1 MKNIIYKN
9 TGNWKTDPRVLL
21 IFLLAI
27 LFWIILV
34 QMLSIR
40 CGSGLG
46 IPSDDGYTNL
56 LFAKR
61 WVQGHPYQFNIGDN
75 PSTAAPDHLYPL
87 ILSIGWLIGFR
98 TNELFVFWAYILNL
112 LLLLGSLYFI
122 YKFFSEYLDKTAGI
136 ITAFF
141 TLISP
146 AIFNNFFMVN
156 DFSLYFF
163 LFFGALAY
171 IKKFPLFVILTILTG
186 LSRPDG
192 LLGVS
197 VLIAVQILRTG
208 FYKKK
213 IPVYFLIYVL
223 VSFQYLLNF
232 IFSGTLLPQG
242 VVPQGFWH
250 YSDVPGTIIIG
261 FSTML
266 DQLKSTFLGY
276 YPIAQQ
282 IGLLGGPSHSA
293 FPPLFFIFFL
303 IGLYILKDKWKE
315 NLTFIIYIVLLFF
328 GDAFTIFSGVH
339 LNRHIV
345 PAYPLIIG
353 IGIYGVLSLKIKD
366 WNLEKFFIPF
376 FAGFFLLG
384 FGVEFSNYI
393 LGSQATLIYKK
404 SAVWVEKH
412 LPKKA
417 KILALSGTGLRYW
430 EKGRYII
437 PLSPAISPASFKES
451 RFFSR
456 NVEIAEFIKGI
467 GKGVDYFYVK
477 QDETQ
482 PVCKWLEQS
491 SREVLYKTHF
501 VTLNNNAT
509 LFKIDLTGMSK
520 KYIPKTRNLVAELN
534 VGDGISE
541 KQFHYK
547 TFSVQN
553 RYRIDGFLQKGKI
566 DGQEYWDGGRLINGY
581 EEFSVNVPRN
591 RFIEIVMLAGN
602 KFSGY
607 AHFRYKMR
615 KINVFLPKI
624 NVKLVANNTII
635 GVKDIQQPKNFQ
647 RITFTIPPDLNS
659 GRLKIKIIGNYI
671 SFHYWFYLK

>member
-1 MKNIIYKN
+1 MEKKSPWLKITEENKWI
-9 TGNWKTDPRVLL
+9 LL
-21 IFLLAI
+21 ILLLAVF
-27 LFWIILV
+27 FWIILV
-34 QMLSIR
+34 QTLSIR

-46 IPSDDGYTNL
+46 IPSEDGYTNL

-61 WVQGHPYQFNIGDN
+61 WAQGHPYQFNIGDK

-242 VVPQGFWH
+242 VVPQGLWH
-250 YSDVPGTIIIG
+250 YSDILGMIISG
-261 FSTML
+261 FSTL
-266 DQLKSTFLGY
+266 INQIKSTFFSY
-276 YPIAQQ
+276 YSIAQH
-282 IGLLGGPSHSA
+282 IGFLGGPLYSGL
-293 FPPLFFIFFL
+293 PPLFFIFFL
-303 IGLYILKDKWKE
+303 IGLYILKNKWKE
-315 NLTFIIYIVLLFF
+315 NLTFIGYIALLFL
-328 GDAFTIFSGVH
+328 GDSFTVFSGIH
-339 LNRHIV
+339 LNRHITS
-345 PAYPLIIG
+345 AYPLIIG
-353 IGIYGVLSLKIKD
+353 IGIYGVLNLEIKD
-366 WNLEKFFIPF
+366 WDLKKFFIPF
-376 FAGFFLLG
+376 FAGFFLLEFGVG
-384 FGVEFSNYI
+384 FGKYI
-393 LGSQATLIYKK
+393 LVSETALIFKD
-404 SAVWVEKH
+404 SAIWIDKH
-412 LPKKA
+412 IPDKA
-417 KILALSGTGLRYW
+417 KIFTPANVGLRYW
-430 EKGRYII
+430 TKGVNII
-437 PLSPAISPASFKES
+437 TFSPAVNPILFKQS
-451 RFFSR
+451 RFYRR
-456 NVEIAEFIKGI
+456 NVEMAEFIKNI

-477 QDETQ
+477 QNENE
-482 PVCKWLEQS
+482 PNCKWLKQF

-501 VTLNNNAT
+501 VSLGNAT
-509 LFKIDLTGMSK
+509 LFKIDLTEMYK
-520 KYIPKTRNLVAELN
+520 KYIPETRNLVAELN

-541 KQFHYK
+541 RQFHYK

-566 DGQEYWDGGRLINGY
+566 DGQEYWDGGRLIDGY
-581 EEFSVNVPRN
+581 EQFSVDVPRN
-591 RFIEIVMLAGN
+591 RSIEIVMLSGN

-607 AHFRYKMR
+607 AHFRCKRTKMD
-615 KINVFLPKI
+615 ILLPEI
-624 NVKLVANNTII
+624 NVKLIVNNTII
-635 GVKDIQQPKNFQ
+635 SVKNIKQAKNFQ
-647 RITFTIPPDLNS
+647 HITFTIPPNLNS
-659 GRLKIKIIGNYI
+659 GKLKVKITGNYI
-671 SFHYWFYLK
+671 SFHYWVYLK